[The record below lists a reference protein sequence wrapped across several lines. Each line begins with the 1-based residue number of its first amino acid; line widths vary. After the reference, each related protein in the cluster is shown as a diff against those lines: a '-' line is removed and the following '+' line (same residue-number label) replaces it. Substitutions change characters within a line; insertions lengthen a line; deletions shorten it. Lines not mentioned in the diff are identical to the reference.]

1 MEKLYEVA
9 ESGDFEIV
17 VVDTPPTR
25 NALDF
30 LDAPRRLTRFLGH
43 RLFQVLLMP
52 TRAYLRAVSV
62 ATQALLRTISRVAG
76 AEIVQDAVTFFQA
89 FEGMEEGF
97 RLRADHVRTLLGRS
111 STAFVLVT
119 SPREDTVE
127 EAGWFA
133 DKLKESGLSV
143 EGLVVNRVHPPFGT
157 NGSLPDPPRGSDLSV
172 LVDNLRDQRAVNARE
187 EATVVR
193 IVSEVAPSPVVRVP
207 LLDVD
212 VHDVAGLS
220 TVADHIFG
228 MNGSVVVE
236 ADQSG
241 LA

>member
-1 MEKLYEVA
+1 MEKLYELA
-9 ESGDFEIV
+9 ESGDFDLV

-62 ATQALLRTISRVAG
+62 ATQALLRTLSKVAG
-76 AEIVQDAVTFFQA
+76 AEMVQDAVTFFQA

-97 RLRADHVRTLLGRS
+97 RRRADHVRRLLERRT
-111 STAFVLVT
+111 TAFVLVT
-119 SPREDTVE
+119 SPREDAVQ

-133 DKLKESGLSV
+133 DKLNESGLAV
-143 EGLVVNRVHPPFGT
+143 EGLVVNRVYPPFGAAD
-157 NGSLPDPPRGSDLSV
+157 SLPDAPEGSDLAT
-172 LVDNLRDQRAVNARE
+172 LVSNLRDQQAVHARE
-187 EATVVR
+187 EATVAR

-220 TVADHIFG
+220 TVADHIFR
-228 MNGSVVVE
+228 GSGTPLVE
-236 ADQSG
+236 GRQAE